1 MIDCPA
7 ALYAGAEVIVSLSVH
22 LKAAAFVHPNISSNQ
37 QPRHMFNEGLETE
50 AEQILRQRKAALI
63 HLFEVLDLRPITRGS
78 VSKRGNELDKDDLV
92 LLTKD
97 DKRASK
103 GGKGTRTEIVG
114 DGEEVE
120 VEVDA
125 EELSDNQ
132 LDLIYRK

>member
-1 MIDCPA
+1 MVFSDFAQEVVNVPA
-7 ALYAGAEVIVSLSVH
+7 DIGTG
-22 LKAAAFVHPNISSNQ
+22 
-37 QPRHMFNEGLETE
+37 R
-50 AEQILRQRKAALI
+50 
-63 HLFEVLDLRPITRGS
+63 LDT
-78 VSKRGNELDKDDLV
+78 GNDLDKDDLV

-103 GGKGTRTEIVG
+103 GGEGTRTEIVG